1 MRRAEASIAVQG
13 QRDMDLIASN
23 IKMQFDPI
31 LIELTM

>member
-1 MRRAEASIAVQG
+1 MLVRVQG

-23 IKMQFDPI
+23 VEMQLDPT